1 MKPLRECAEQLGR
14 ALVIVLL
21 VPAVAP
27 AQVISLKTV
36 PIASADQF
44 LIFPSRNLGMGG
56 VSIALDDPLLDPFV
70 NPAKG
75 SMIQGAQLFATP
87 SFYNVSGDGGAGR
100 ALPAGVLLSSR
111 GWFGGAL
118 LSLQQIEM
126 ARQLVQPIF
135 FRPQGAELLSE
146 KSSNNIYAFGM
157 LGTRLPGMNASLGG
171 SVFWAGLDAVQGVDL
186 LYAGSQSIDQSGH
199 MLDLRI
205 GLYGKLGEERA
216 YELLVLHNRL
226 DMTHDVTYVEWVF
239 PDPVPPDTLGPIE
252 PVLDTRVETN
262 LDRTNTWGLHLSY
275 VQALSAPGWQIGGIF
290 TGNWK
295 THPKIPNYEIMNIPR
310 DPGDSFGLNF
320 GLGVSRSLDETTF
333 GIDLIFEPIWADTW
347 AEAAEPDTSV
357 SGRVI
362 PAGAR
367 TVENDFSFTNALIR
381 TGVGYRL
388 DIIGFQLGLQV
399 RSIDYDLEQIDHI
412 QESKRRQNESWIEWT
427 PTWGVSLTFSEIEL
441 RYQGRVTT
449 GTGQPGTAWTPVGT
463 ERLLAADAAGLT
475 DFIVAPSGPLTL
487 QDANVG
493 AHQFSVSIPI
503 Q

>member
-1 MKPLRECAEQLGR
+1 ML
-14 ALVIVLL
+14 IVLL
-21 VPAVAP
+21 AP
-27 AQVISLKTV
+27 TAAPSQVISLKTV
-36 PIASADQF
+36 PIATGDQF
-44 LIFPSRNLGMGG
+44 LIFPSRNQGMGG

-75 SMIQGAQLFATP
+75 SRIQGAQLFATP
-87 SFYNVSGDGGAGR
+87 SFYSVSGDGGAGR
-100 ALPAGVLLSSR
+100 ALPAGVLLSGG

-126 ARQLVQPIF
+126 ARQLVQPVF
-135 FRPQGAELLSE
+135 FRAEGVELLSE

-157 LGTRLPGMNASLGG
+157 LGTRLPDTNASLGV
-171 SVFWAGLDAVQGVDL
+171 SIFWAGLDALQGVDL

-199 MLDLRI
+199 MLDLRV
-205 GLYGKLGEERA
+205 GLYGELGGERA
-216 YELLVLHNRL
+216 YELLVLHSRL
-226 DMTHDVTYVEWVF
+226 DMTHDVTYVDWVF

-252 PVLDTRVETN
+252 PVPETRVETN
-262 LDRTNTWGLHLSY
+262 LDRSNTWGLHLSY

-320 GLGVSRSLDETTF
+320 GLGVSRSLDKTIF

-362 PAGAR
+362 PVGGK

-388 DIIGFQLGLQV
+388 DIIGLQLGLQV
-399 RSIDYDLEQIDHI
+399 RSIDYELEQIDHI

-427 PTWGVSLTFSEIEL
+427 PTWGVSLTFSEIEV
-441 RYQGRVTT
+441 RYQGRLTS
-449 GTGQPGTAWTPVGT
+449 GTGQPGTAWTPVAMD
-463 ERLLAADAAGLT
+463 RFLAAEAAGMA

-487 QDANVG
+487 QDASAG